1 MSTGIPL
8 SRIRNESSIFSREEI
23 HRSPSPSDVGEI
35 FDISATNDAEVWA
48 DIHPPWKRDL
58 YALLEQPTSSSSAF
72 LVHVFM
78 TFLIVISAVVTVLET
93 VPTFHSISGRVWFGF
108 ETSLVAL
115 FTAEY
120 IGRSIAWSGTGWMGL
135 LRWIF
140 CEQNFNIASP

>member
-8 SRIRNESSIFSREEI
+8 SIFSREEI
-23 HRSPSPSDVGEI
+23 RRSPSPSDVGEI
-35 FDISATNDAEVWA
+35 FDISAANDAEVWA
-48 DIHPPWKRDL
+48 DIHTPWKRNL

-78 TFLIVISAVVTVLET
+78 TFLIVTSAMVTVLET
-93 VPTFHSISGRVWFGF
+93 VPTFHSISARVWFGL

-115 FTAEY
+115 FTVEY
-120 IGRSIAWSGTGWMGL
+120 IARSVAWSGSGWVGL

-140 CEQNFNIASP
+140 CEQNFNIASPQM